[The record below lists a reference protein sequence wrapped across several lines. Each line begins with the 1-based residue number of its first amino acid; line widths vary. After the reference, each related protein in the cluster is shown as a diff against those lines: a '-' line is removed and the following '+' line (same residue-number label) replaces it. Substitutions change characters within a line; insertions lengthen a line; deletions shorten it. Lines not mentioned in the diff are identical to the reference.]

1 MQIVD
6 IIFKLAMLTILNKFI
21 NQRSQK
27 ISTAALTVAFFG
39 LISRIFG
46 LWRDRLL
53 AGQFGASRT
62 LDVYY
67 AAFRIPDLVYNLLII
82 GAISSA
88 FLPVFYEYLTKN
100 KEEAWRFAANVLN
113 ILIFALVIFSGILIV
128 FAPQLVSLVA
138 PGFDEASRELTI
150 NISRIL
156 FLSPLLLGI
165 SALATAL
172 LQAFSRFLIA
182 SLAPIFYNLGII
194 FGIVFL
200 TPRYGIWGLAYGV
213 VLGALLHFL
222 IQVPSLFNIGFRFR
236 RLLDF
241 KDSGLIKV
249 VRLWLPRTLGLFA
262 LQINSV
268 VSTAIASVL
277 ATGSIAIFNFADN
290 LRWVPIGIVGVAFST
305 AAFPAMS
312 LAYAQGKKDLFI
324 KRFSLAVRQS
334 LFIVIPLSLLFFV
347 LRAQIVRLI
356 LGTGNFNWQDTRL
369 TAAVLGFFAF
379 GIFAAAL
386 LPLFTRAFFA
396 FHNTKTPVF
405 INIFSML
412 INVVLSLVF
421 VGAIIKF
428 PFLNQKLASLMK
440 LSDVDNIAILGL
452 PLAITIAGI
461 INLAWHWFD
470 LKKHVGD
477 FGTGEIKKSFF
488 KVLIASCVAV
498 IFIYVGL
505 YVFSSVFD
513 TRTFLGLLFQTLCAG
528 IFGGI
533 AYLAVALALGMEEI
547 LMLNIPAT
555 LLNWRGIKNPEP
567 ELGGESLDD
576 QY

>member
-1 MQIVD
+1 
-6 IIFKLAMLTILNKFI
+6 MLTVLNKFI
-21 NQRSQK
+21 NQKSQN
-27 ISTAALTVAFFG
+27 ISSAALTVAFFG
-39 LISRIFG
+39 LLSRFFG

-53 AGQFGASRT
+53 AGQFGATRT
-62 LDVYY
+62 LDIYY

-82 GAISSA
+82 GAVSSA
-88 FLPVFYEYLTKN
+88 FLPVFYEYLTKDKN
-100 KEEAWRFAANVLN
+100 EAWRFAANVLN
-113 ILIFALVIFSGILIV
+113 ILIFALLIFSVILIL

-138 PGFDEASRELTI
+138 PGFDSASKELTV

-194 FGIVFL
+194 FGIIFL
-200 TPRYGIWGLAYGV
+200 APRYGIWGLAYGV
-213 VLGALLHFL
+213 ILGALLHFL
-222 IQVPSLFNIGFRFR
+222 IQIPSLINIGFRFR
-236 RLLDF
+236 GLLNF
-241 KDSGLIKV
+241 KEWGLIKV
-249 VRLWLPRTLGLFA
+249 VKLWLPRTLGLLA
-262 LQINSV
+262 LQINSA

-277 ATGSIAIFNFADN
+277 VSGSIAIFNFADN
-290 LRWVPIGIVGVAFST
+290 LRWAPIGIVGVAFST

-312 LAYAQGKKDLFI
+312 LAYAQGKKDLFL
-324 KRFSLAVRQS
+324 KRFSLAVRQA

-347 LRAQIVRLI
+347 LRAQIVRII
-356 LGTGNFNWQDTRL
+356 LGTGAFNWQDTRL
-369 TAAVLGFFAF
+369 TAAVLGLFAF

-386 LPLFTRAFFA
+386 LPLFTRAFFV

-412 INVVLSLVF
+412 INVILSVLF
-421 VGAIIKF
+421 VGAIVKL
-428 PFLNQKLASLMK
+428 PFLSHKLGRIMK
-440 LSDVDNIAILGL
+440 LGDINNIAILGL
-452 PLAITIAGI
+452 PLAITIASI

-477 FGTGEIKKSFF
+477 FGVGEIKKSFF
-488 KVLIASCVAV
+488 KTLIASIAAI
-498 IFIYVGL
+498 IFIYIGL
-505 YVFSSVFD
+505 YAFSNVFN
-513 TRTFLGLLFQTLCAG
+513 TRTVSGLLFQTLGAG
-528 IFGGI
+528 LFGGI
-533 AYLAVALALGMEEI
+533 AYLAVAFALKMEEI
-547 LMLNIPAT
+547 LMLKVPAT

-567 ELGGESLDD
+567 EPTGSSLDD